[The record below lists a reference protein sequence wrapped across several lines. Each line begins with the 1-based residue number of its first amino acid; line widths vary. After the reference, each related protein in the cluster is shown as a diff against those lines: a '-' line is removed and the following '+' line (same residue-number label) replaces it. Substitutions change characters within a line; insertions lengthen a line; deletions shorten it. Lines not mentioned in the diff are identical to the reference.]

1 MRNVKT
7 GHTRPIVC
15 IDAGH
20 YGKYNR
26 SPADPSY
33 YESEMNWKLHL
44 MLEDKLEEYGIQVI
58 LTREDQK
65 KDLGLKDR
73 GRASKGCDLL
83 LSIHSNAHKDGL
95 NEDTDYPVV
104 YHPISGAGADLAKN
118 LALCIQ
124 TTMGTKQK
132 GKAESRKGS
141 GNWDYY
147 SVIYGA
153 TEVGTPALI
162 LEHSFHT
169 CTKATKWL
177 MDEDN
182 LRKMAAA
189 EAKAVAEWFDVAKA
203 EEPKPTTNM
212 VTVKLPVLKKGAKGE
227 QVKALQALL
236 IGYGFKMENNGVT
249 YGIDGS
255 FGGATDKAVR
265 SYQVANNLE
274 ADGSVGPATW
284 ASLLGQK

>member
-1 MRNVKT
+1 MKNVKT
-7 GHTRPIVC
+7 GHTQPIVC
-15 IDAGH
+15 LDAGH

-26 SPADPSY
+26 SPAVPEY

-44 MLEDKLEEYGIQVI
+44 MLEDELEKYGIQVL
-58 LTREDQK
+58 LTRADQK

-83 LSIHSNAHKDGL
+83 LSIHSNAA
-95 NEDTDYPVV
+95 ESESVDYPVV
-104 YHPISGAGADLAKN
+104 YHPISGAAADLAKS
-118 LALCIQ
+118 LATCIE

-132 GKAESRKGS
+132 GKAQSRKGS
-141 GNWDYY
+141 GEWDYY

-169 CTKATKWL
+169 NTRATKWL
-177 MDEDN
+177 MDENN
-182 LRKMAAA
+182 LRKMAVA
-189 EAKAVAEWFDVAKA
+189 EAKIIAEWFDVAKT
-203 EEPKPTTNM
+203 EENKPTTNT
-212 VTVKLPVLKKGAKGE
+212 VTMKLPVLKKGAKGE

-236 IGYGFKMENNGVT
+236 IGYGYKMESNGVT
-249 YGIDGS
+249 YGADGS

-265 SYQVANNLE
+265 AYQVANNLE

-284 ASLLGQK
+284 SSLLGV